1 MQFLDFFDQYI
12 QYGFKSSD
20 DVVDS
25 AIKTMEINDLKERVN
40 TLESILGLVL
50 KAHKDGDPIPDILY
64 VMFPIKEDPLDG
76 E

>member
-12 QYGFKSSD
+12 QYGFKSSE

-25 AIKTMEINDLKERVN
+25 AIKTMEVN
-40 TLESILGLVL
+40 TLKEKVSTLESLLGLVL

-64 VMFPIKEDPLDG
+64 AMFPVKEDSLDG